1 MFETS
6 KNPQEQL
13 RHLYSLAEFGSPEL
27 MERTCE
33 LTLSDRVRSQN
44 APFLLARCMRNR
56 DLGEHA
62 WQFVRRNW
70 VTINERFPST
80 SIIRMLEGIRMLMR
94 PEQSADVRA
103 FFSERGVPQAAKTLE
118 QLVERQQINTS
129 LRSTRVRPAGDLTPL
144 RCRPTGPR

>member
-1 MFETS
+1 M
-6 KNPQEQL
+6 
-13 RHLYSLAEFGSPEL
+13 A
-27 MERTCE
+27 RTCE

-70 VTINERFPST
+70 ETVNERFPST

-118 QLVERQQINTS
+118 QLVERQQINTALRTRESDPLATS
-129 LRSTRVRPAGDLTPL
+129 LR
-144 RCRPTGPR
+144 